1 MLRELANK
9 KQHSLI
15 QGFGKLGSSGN
26 TARENI
32 IEGGSS
38 EERKTNAFSTCNM
51 FSTHGI
57 TCIQFVRL
65 KFSWHSSSCYS
76 LISIFKTS
84 KKRRAMAG
92 GACWGRKLARSETT
106 RSLAFLHFSHH
117 PTPN

>member
-15 QGFGKLGSSGN
+15 QGFGKLGSSAN
-26 TARENI
+26 TAREKI

-38 EERKTNAFSTCNM
+38 EERENNAFSTCNM

-76 LISIFKTS
+76 LIFILRTLKKTGY
-84 KKRRAMAG
+84 G
-92 GACWGRKLARSETT
+92 GGGESGRKLARSETT
-106 RSLAFLHFSHH
+106 RSLAFLRFSHH